1 MDEGGTSS
9 QVWPMVNLVNPY
21 DPITKLSV
29 NKSQSFVVGLAI
41 VHKTLALKAKQE
53 EEEEEEE
60 DGNEDVEILLSLILL
75 HLVW

>member
-29 NKSQSFVVGLAI
+29 NKSQSFVVGLANNTQDI
-41 VHKTLALKAKQE
+41 STEGKVGRRKRWK
-53 EEEEEEE
+53 
-60 DGNEDVEILLSLILL
+60 
-75 HLVW
+75 